1 MTPHRILVVGSAH
14 LDIMA
19 KASHPDAVIDRIGNV
34 SIEVGGTGCNIA
46 VNLAHMDCHPYFVSA
61 MNRSAYTEI
70 VKSFL
75 KDNKVEMHIREDA
88 ALPVAAFSAH
98 IDYQGE
104 LLSAITAAPVET
116 YEFSQGFFSDIIKKG
131 MAAMVLECNLSA
143 ATLNAA
149 VSAANG
155 LGVPVYI
162 AAVSEPKSLRL
173 ADIHGD
179 FAVCFINRNEIRYLK
194 EHRLKEAVD
203 FEDMSALLGASMVIT
218 CGEAGAIL
226 VDGNQSYAINP
237 PAIDPSGGN
246 LLGMGD
252 MFMSATIK
260 YHLVNG
266 QSLHQAARNAVV
278 FTRELAK
285 RGNCNLGRGAAVES
299 LIAAYNQNANTD
311 ALTGIGNRR
320 ATEAA
325 LEEATQ
331 ESLLTNLPM
340 SVILLDLDRFKMIN
354 DEYGHATGDKVLSEV
369 ADVIFR
375 NSRGTDAVGRWG
387 GEEFV
392 VVMPNASLED
402 AVEVAERI
410 RHSVATMR
418 KPTVRTTLSA
428 GVSVARPG
436 EPFKD
441 VMMRADLALYRA
453 KATGRNRICT
463 ENDTRESEKQTA
475 AN

>member
-1 MTPHRILVVGSAH
+1 MTHHILVVGSAH
-14 LDIMA
+14 LDIIA
-19 KASHPDAVIDRIGNV
+19 KAKHPDPVIDRIGNLA
-34 SIEVGGTGCNIA
+34 IEVGGTGCNIA
-46 VNLAHMDCHPYFVSA
+46 VNLAHMGCHSYFVSA

-70 VKSFL
+70 VKTFL
-75 KDNKVEMHIREDA
+75 KDNKVEINIQEDTT
-88 ALPVAAFSAH
+88 LPVAAFSAH
-98 IDYQGE
+98 LDHQGE
-104 LLSAITAAPVET
+104 LLSAITAAPVEA
-116 YEFSQGFFSDIIKKG
+116 YEFSQEFFSGIIKKG
-131 MAAMVLECNLSA
+131 MAAVVLECNLSVP
-143 ATLNAA
+143 TLNAA
-149 VSAANG
+149 VSAANE
-155 LGVPVYI
+155 LNVPVYI
-162 AAVSEPKSLRL
+162 AAVSEPKSVRL
-173 ADIHGD
+173 AEIEGD
-179 FAVCFINRNEIRYLK
+179 FAVCFMNRSEIRYLK
-194 EHRLKEAVD
+194 ENRLKEAVD
-203 FEDMSALLGASMVIT
+203 FEDMSTLLGAYMVIT
-218 CGEAGAIL
+218 CDSAGAIL
-226 VDGNQSYAINP
+226 VDGQQSHVINP
-237 PAIDPSGGN
+237 PAIEAGGGN
-246 LLGMGD
+246 MLGMGD

-260 YHLVNG
+260 YNIVNG

-285 RGNCNLGRGAAVES
+285 RGNCNLGRTAAVES
-299 LIAAYNQNANTD
+299 LIATYNQNANTD

-331 ESLLTNLPM
+331 ESALTNLPM

-354 DEYGHATGDKVLSEV
+354 DEYGHSTGDSVLSEV

-375 NSRGTDAVGRWG
+375 NSRGSDAVGRWG

-410 RHSVATMR
+410 RHAVATMR

-453 KATGRNRICT
+453 KATGRNKVCT
-463 ENDTRESEKQTA
+463 ENDTRESEKQAA